1 MRKGWLLLS
10 LLLVACAYTR
20 VEPTTILSP
29 LQPVSATAVLPA
41 ASPRT
46 THGLPLLSQTAPTL
60 PAPTAML
67 TPTAI
72 PVPISTPTAV
82 TAAPSQAMT
91 VIGQESVNAR
101 ESPDL
106 DAAVVA
112 QVEPGDDV
120 LLIGPAVSTA
130 DGSSRALGAYPLAW
144 NSGLYPRRFGNGG
157 ASGSAGIDSC
167 PAVRSMIRWPS
178 CPSPSC
184 PATSLVL

>member
-10 LLLVACAYTR
+10 PLLVACAYTR
-20 VEPTTILSP
+20 VEPTTIPSP

-46 THGLPLLSQTAPTL
+46 THGLPLLSQTAPTF

-91 VIGQESVNAR
+91 VIGQESVNVR

-120 LLIGPAVSTA
+120 LLIGPAVLTA
-130 DGSSRALGAYPLAW
+130 DGSSRWVHILSHGT
-144 NSGLYPRRFGNGG
+144 
-157 ASGSAGIDSC
+157 AGYIRDDLVTAAH
-167 PAVRSMIRWPS
+167 PAV
-178 CPSPSC
+178 
-184 PATSLVL
+184 PASTVVQQSGP